1 LFRWSA
7 PWLKNRRD
15 RKRRLVFS
23 KMYLR
28 RTLPVCLF
36 LAVTAAYAQ
45 DLKVDV
51 LDFYGL
57 RKVSESQ
64 IRKALGVKEG
74 DRMPASKGDAEAKID
89 QIPGVVESHLEAVC
103 CDHGQTILYVGIEER
118 GAPHFELRDSPEG
131 TVALPGEIVSTY
143 NRFLEA
149 AQAASR
155 RGSTGE
161 DLTHGHP
168 LMADGPARAIQEMF
182 PALADQ
188 YLAQLRD
195 VLRNSDDEAQR
206 AMAAYVLVYVRRKVD
221 IVNDLQYALKDA
233 DAGVRNNATR
243 SLVALSVLAKLD
255 PSSEIRISPT
265 WFIEMLN
272 SLSWSDRNRA
282 LSALQTL
289 TDSRDPLVL
298 DQLRTR
304 ALDALI
310 DMARWKTLSHALPA
324 FILLGRV
331 AGMPEPEIQSAW
343 TRGDRDVV
351 IAAAKKKAK

>member
-1 LFRWSA
+1 MH
-7 PWLKNRRD
+7 
-15 RKRRLVFS
+15 V
-23 KMYLR
+23 R
-28 RTLPVCLF
+28 RTLPIFLC
-36 LAVTAAYAQ
+36 LAVSAVYAQ
-45 DLKVDV
+45 DLRVDV

-57 RKVSESQ
+57 RKVPESQ
-64 IRKALGVKEG
+64 IRKALGVREG
-74 DRMPASKGDAEAKID
+74 DRMPPSKGDAEGRLD

-103 CDHGQTILYVGIEER
+103 CDNGQTVLYVGIEER
-118 GAPHFELRDSPEG
+118 GSPHFDLRDAPEG
-131 TVALPGEIVSTY
+131 TVALQDEIVGAY
-143 NRFLEA
+143 NRFLDA

-155 RGSTGE
+155 RGSTAE

-168 LMADGPARAIQEMF
+168 LMADGSARAVQEMF

-188 YLAQLRD
+188 YLAEIRN
-195 VLRNSDDEAQR
+195 VLRNSDDETQR
-206 AMAAYVLVYVRRKVD
+206 AMAAYVLVYARRKGD

-233 DAGVRNNATR
+233 DAGVRNNAVR

-255 PSSEIRISPT
+255 PSSDIHISPT

-282 LSALQTL
+282 LGALQTL

-331 AGMPEPEIQSAW
+331 AGMPEPEIQAAW

>member
-1 LFRWSA
+1 VSA
-7 PWLKNRRD
+7 
-15 RKRRLVFS
+15 
-23 KMYLR
+23 
-28 RTLPVCLF
+28 
-36 LAVTAAYAQ
+36 
-45 DLKVDV
+45 
-51 LDFYGL
+51 
-57 RKVSESQ
+57 
-64 IRKALGVKEG
+64 
-74 DRMPASKGDAEAKID
+74 
-89 QIPGVVESHLEAVC
+89 
-103 CDHGQTILYVGIEER
+103 
-118 GAPHFELRDSPEG
+118 
-131 TVALPGEIVSTY
+131 Y

-155 RGSTGE
+155 RGSTEE

-168 LMADGPARAIQEMF
+168 LMADGSARAIQEMF

-188 YLAQLRD
+188 NLAQIRS
-195 VLRNSDDEAQR
+195 VLRSSGDESQR
-206 AMAAYVLVYVRRKVD
+206 AMAAYVLVYATRKSDV
-221 IVNDLQYALKDA
+221 VNDLQFALKDA
-233 DAGVRNNATR
+233 DAGVRNNAVR

-282 LSALQTL
+282 LKALQTL

-331 AGMPEPEIQSAW
+331 AGMAEPEIQSAW
-343 TRGDRDVV
+343 TRDDRDSV
-351 IAAAKKKAK
+351 ISAAKKKAK

>member
-1 LFRWSA
+1 
-7 PWLKNRRD
+7 
-15 RKRRLVFS
+15 
-23 KMYLR
+23 MHLR
-28 RTLPVCLF
+28 RTLSILL
-36 LAVTAAYAQ
+36 LAAASAYPQ
-45 DLKVDV
+45 DLRVDV

-57 RKVSESQ
+57 HKVSESQ
-64 IRKALGVKEG
+64 IRKALGVREG
-74 DRMPASKGDAEAKID
+74 DRLPPSKGDAEAKLD
-89 QIPGVVESHLEAVC
+89 QVPGLVESHLEAVC
-103 CDHGQTILYVGIEER
+103 CDEGKTILYIGVEER
-118 GAPHFELRDSPEG
+118 GAPHFDVREAPEG
-131 TVALPGEIVSTY
+131 DADLPDEIVSTY

-155 RGSTGE
+155 RGSTDE

-168 LMADGPARAIQEMF
+168 LMADGAARAIQEMF

-188 YLAQLRD
+188 YLAQIRQ
-195 VLRNSDDEAQR
+195 VLRNSGDEVQR
-206 AMAAYVLVYVRRKVD
+206 AIAAYVLVYATRKNDV
-221 IVNDLQYALKDA
+221 VNDLQFGLKDA
-233 DAGVRNNATR
+233 DAGVRNNAAR
-243 SLVALSVLAKLD
+243 SLVALSVLATLD
-255 PSSEIRISPT
+255 PSSEVRISPT

-282 LSALQTL
+282 LWALQTL

-324 FILLGRV
+324 FVLLGRA

-343 TRGDRDVV
+343 TRGDRESV
-351 IAAAKKKAK
+351 ISAAKKKAK

>member
-1 LFRWSA
+1 MLLS
-7 PWLKNRRD
+7 
-15 RKRRLVFS
+15 
-23 KMYLR
+23 
-28 RTLPVCLF
+28 RTLPSLL
-36 LAVTAAYAQ
+36 LAAAGMHAQ
-45 DLKVDV
+45 DLRIDV

-64 IRKALGVKEG
+64 IRKALGVREG
-74 DRMPASKGDAEAKID
+74 DRLPPSKGDAEAKLD

-103 CDHGQTILYVGIEER
+103 CDEGQTILYVGIEEK
-118 GAPHFELRDSPEG
+118 GAPHFDLREPPERI
-131 TVALPGEIVSTY
+131 VALPEEIVSTY

-149 AQAASR
+149 AQAAAR

-168 LMADGPARAIQEMF
+168 LMADGSARAVQEMF

-188 YLAQLRD
+188 YRVEIVD
-195 VLRNSDDEAQR
+195 VLRNSDDEVQR
-206 AMAAYVLVYVRRKVD
+206 AMAAYVLVYASRKKD
-221 IVNDLQYALKDA
+221 IVNDLQFALKDS
-233 DAGVRNNATR
+233 DPGVRNNAVR

-255 PSSEIRISPT
+255 PASDVHISPT

-282 LSALQTL
+282 LGALQTL

-310 DMARWKTLSHALPA
+310 DMARWKTLNHALPA
-324 FILLGRV
+324 FVLLGRV
-331 AGMPEPEIQSAW
+331 AGIPEPEIQSAW
-343 TRGDRDVV
+343 TRGDRDAV
-351 IAAAKKKAK
+351 IGAAKKKAK

>member
-1 LFRWSA
+1 MF
-7 PWLKNRRD
+7 
-15 RKRRLVFS
+15 
-23 KMYLR
+23 LR
-28 RTLPVCLF
+28 CILSGF
-36 LAVTAAYAQ
+36 LLAIASLRAQ
-45 DLKVDV
+45 DLRLDV

-64 IRKALGVKEG
+64 IRKVLRVREG
-74 DRMPASKGDAEAKID
+74 DRLPASKGDAEARLD

-103 CDHGQTILYVGIEER
+103 CDNGQTILYVGIEER
-118 GAPHFELRDSPEG
+118 GAPHFELREPPDGE
-131 TVALPGEIVSTY
+131 ADLPDEIVSAY
-143 NRFLEA
+143 NRFLQA
-149 AQAASR
+149 AEAASR

-168 LMADGPARAIQEMF
+168 LMADGAARAIQEMF

-188 YLAQLRD
+188 YFEHIRG
-195 VLRNSDDEAQR
+195 VLRSSSDEAQR
-206 AMAAYVLVYVRRKVD
+206 AMAAYVLVYATRKSE
-221 IVNDLQYALKDA
+221 IVNNLQYALKDP
-233 DAGVRNNATR
+233 DSGVRNNAAR
-243 SLVALSVLAKLD
+243 SLLALSVLAKLD

-282 LSALQTL
+282 LRALQTL

-343 TRGDRDVV
+343 ARGDRDAVV
-351 IAAAKKKAK
+351 AAAKKKAR

>member
-1 LFRWSA
+1 MQF
-7 PWLKNRRD
+7 
-15 RKRRLVFS
+15 
-23 KMYLR
+23 R
-28 RTLPVCLF
+28 RTLPIFLF
-36 LAVTAAYAQ
+36 LAATSVFAQ
-45 DLKVDV
+45 DLRVDV

-64 IRKALGVKEG
+64 VRKALGVREG
-74 DRMPASKGDAEAKID
+74 DRMPPSKGDAEAKVD
-89 QIPGVVESHLEAVC
+89 QIAGVVESHLEAVC
-103 CDHGQTILYVGIEER
+103 CDNGQTIVYVGIEER
-118 GAPHFELRDSPEG
+118 GAPHFDLREAPEG
-131 TVALPGEIVSTY
+131 DVTLPDEIVSTY

-155 RGSTGE
+155 RGSTDE

-168 LMADGPARAIQEMF
+168 LMADGSARAIQEMF

-188 YLAQLRD
+188 YLAQLRE
-195 VLRNSDDEAQR
+195 VLRNSGDEAQR
-206 AMAAYVLVYVRRKVD
+206 AMAAYVLVYASRKID
-221 IVNDLQYALKDA
+221 IVNDLQTALKDA
-233 DAGVRNNATR
+233 DAGVRNNAAR

-255 PSSEIRISPT
+255 PSSGITISPT

-282 LSALQTL
+282 LWALQTL

-331 AGMPEPEIQSAW
+331 AGMPEPDIQSAW
-343 TRGDRDVV
+343 TRGDRDTV
-351 IAAAKKKAK
+351 IAAAKKRAK

>member
-1 LFRWSA
+1 MVLSRI
-7 PWLKNRRD
+7 
-15 RKRRLVFS
+15 
-23 KMYLR
+23 
-28 RTLPVCLF
+28 LPSLL
-36 LAVTAAYAQ
+36 LAAAAMHAQ
-45 DLKVDV
+45 DLRVDV

-64 IRKALGVKEG
+64 IRKALGVREG
-74 DRMPASKGDAEAKID
+74 DRLPPSKGDAESKLD
-89 QIPGVVESHLEAVC
+89 QISGVVESHLEAVC
-103 CDHGQTILYVGIEER
+103 CDDGQTILYVGVEEK
-118 GAPHFELRDSPEG
+118 GAPHFDLREPPERE
-131 TVALPGEIVSTY
+131 VALPEEIVSTY

-149 AQAASR
+149 AQAAAR

-168 LMADGPARAIQEMF
+168 LMADGSARAIQEMF

-188 YLAQLRD
+188 YRVEIVD
-195 VLRNSDDEAQR
+195 VLRNSSDEAQR
-206 AMAAYVLVYVRRKVD
+206 AMAAYVLVYASRKKD
-221 IVNDLQYALKDA
+221 IVNDLQYGLKDS
-233 DAGVRNNATR
+233 DPGVRNNAVR

-255 PSSEIRISPT
+255 PASDVHISPT

-282 LSALQTL
+282 LGALQTL

-324 FILLGRV
+324 FVLLGRV

-343 TRGDRDVV
+343 TRGDRDAV
-351 IAAAKKKAK
+351 IGAAKKKGK